1 MSDAAIL
8 ASISNARPQFTS
20 ASQALE
26 ESVRLMYLQL
36 VSDGKQG
43 QARQAMQARQ
53 TKQAEAQDDC
63 YATLSGD

>member
-26 ESVRLMYLQL
+26 ESVRLMYVQL

-43 QARQAMQARQ
+43 QARQARQ